1 MFMSE
6 EQPGGQRG
14 GSDKGSAVG
23 EKVPRRGREGG
34 PIMRGFKAMMMRLD
48 IILSAMELTSGQAA
62 DVTLL
67 TFLKDR
73 SRC

>member
-14 GSDKGSAVG
+14 GSDEGSAVG